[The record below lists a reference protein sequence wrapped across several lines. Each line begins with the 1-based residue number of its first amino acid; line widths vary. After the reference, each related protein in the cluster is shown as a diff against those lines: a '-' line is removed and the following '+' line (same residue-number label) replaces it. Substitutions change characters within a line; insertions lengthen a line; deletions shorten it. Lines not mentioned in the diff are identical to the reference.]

1 MLQEESW
8 GKLLNP
14 LTPVRTICQNWFFL
28 RQFTLRNIQSRFKG
42 SFLGVLW
49 LLAYPL
55 MMLSIYTFVFCVVF
69 RAKWGDVPGYT
80 NSKLLFALMLF
91 CGMAVFNVFSD
102 SLGGG
107 VSAIVS
113 RPNFV
118 KKINTPLELLP
129 VAMVLSALLL
139 TLLWFAVLLVTILFA
154 YKGIPITAL
163 WLPVLLV
170 PLVLLSLGSAWLVA
184 SLGVYIR
191 DFGQAIPIFTQVVF
205 FLTPIFYSVDMIPEE
220 YRFILALNPLTGMV
234 ENMRL
239 ILLQGQ
245 HPDLMRWLWQ
255 TVGTLIFSQLCY
267 VWFMKTK
274 RGFADV
280 M

>member
-1 MLQEESW
+1 
-8 GKLLNP
+8 
-14 LTPVRTICQNWFFL
+14 
-28 RQFTLRNIQSRFKG
+28 
-42 SFLGVLW
+42 
-49 LLAYPL
+49 
-55 MMLSIYTFVFCVVF
+55 
-69 RAKWGDVPGYT
+69 
-80 NSKLLFALMLF
+80 MLF
-91 CGMAVFNVFSD
+91 RS
-102 SLGGG
+102 
-107 VSAIVS
+107 
-113 RPNFV
+113 
-118 KKINTPLELLP
+118 
-129 VAMVLSALLL
+129 
-139 TLLWFAVLLVTILFA
+139 
-154 YKGIPITAL
+154 PITAL

-220 YRFILALNPLTGMV
+220 YQFIPALNPLTGMV
-234 ENMRL
+234 ENTRL

-245 HPDLMRWLWQ
+245 NPDLMRWLVQ